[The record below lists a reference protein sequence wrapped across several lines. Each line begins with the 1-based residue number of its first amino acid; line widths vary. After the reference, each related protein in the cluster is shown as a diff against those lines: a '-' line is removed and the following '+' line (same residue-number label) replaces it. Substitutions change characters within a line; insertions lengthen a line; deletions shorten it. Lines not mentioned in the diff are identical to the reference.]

1 MLKQSFGR
9 AVWAQLHPK
18 MWLLSIIPMLLT
30 LVLWAIVLKF
40 TLGPLIDHL
49 QALLTDK
56 SGQGMWLLAGLVA
69 IKAFLAPVLALW
81 LILPLIMLT
90 TLIIVG
96 SVLMPFI
103 TRFVADRDF
112 AELERKQGGTVL
124 GGLLNAL
131 LSFGMFLL
139 LWLVI
144 LPLALVPFLGIVPHT
159 LLWGWLTYR
168 VMVYD
173 ALAEHASEQ
182 ELQQILREHRW
193 QLLAIGTITSLIGNL
208 PTVLWLGGALAMILL
223 PVTATVSI
231 WLYLII
237 FIFSGLWFQYYVL
250 AALQK
255 MRQADLRQAD
265 LRQADPRQVSGQATP
280 LLTDGQRSAP

>member
-1 MLKQSFGR
+1 MLKQSFAR
-9 AVWAQLHPK
+9 ALWAQLHPK

-40 TLGPLIDHL
+40 TLGPLIDQV
-49 QALLTDK
+49 QAMLSDK

-90 TLIIVG
+90 TLVIVG

-103 TRFVADRDF
+103 TRFVAARDF
-112 AELERKQGGTVL
+112 AGLERKQGGTTIGGVL
-124 GGLLNAL
+124 NSLLCFGG
-131 LSFGMFLL
+131 FFL
-139 LWLVI
+139 LWLLT

-159 LLWGWLTYR
+159 LLWGWLTCR

-182 ELQQILREHRW
+182 ELQQILRQHRW

-208 PTVLWLGGALAMILL
+208 PTALWLGGALAMILL
-223 PVTATVSI
+223 PVTATLSI

-250 AALQK
+250 AALQE
-255 MRQADLRQAD
+255 MRQAALRQAA
-265 LRQADPRQVSGQATP
+265 LPQTSVQASP
-280 LLTDGQRSAP
+280 LLTDDQVSAP